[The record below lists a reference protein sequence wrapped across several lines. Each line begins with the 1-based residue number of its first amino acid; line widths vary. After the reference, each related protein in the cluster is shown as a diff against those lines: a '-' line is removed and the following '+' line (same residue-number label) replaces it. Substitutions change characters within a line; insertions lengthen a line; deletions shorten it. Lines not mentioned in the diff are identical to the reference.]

1 MNKRL
6 KAQIAGFAQDV
17 PRRLARRMVR
27 KKLEQQQIENEE
39 LLEALTDH
47 ILHHSDETFTLPGE
61 FGDDRDVTITFSDE
75 DFDALIVE
83 MDDVIRV
90 DLPNALTEA
99 ISSASTSVVK
109 QWEKQWPEVKL
120 KERHENNAF
129 KDRLDLRWASA
140 LDPLRMMFMASREI
154 GEAFAQKLGRSKA
167 KKGLMKRQVLM
178 MLHVRAC
185 QTTLE
190 IITLLESGLADGAYA
205 RWRTLYEL
213 SVVCFL
219 VARFGDELAKRYL
232 AHEIVSQRESLINEM
247 RHAGRPYEPEKMGRQ
262 IMAFEADYLAAIDT
276 YGLPFKTPYGWAA
289 HSLSLKAPRF
299 ADLEEAV
306 DWTSLP
312 ADYKWSSYK
321 VHAGIVG
328 TVWSLGTLGDNRFI
342 FAGATNAGLE
352 VPAVNTAFSLLH
364 VTSVLLESGNDMDLT
379 VQAKAL
385 IVLRDKVL
393 NNSRKIANKLRR
405 DHNAI
410 FGAND

>member
-6 KAQIAGFAQDV
+6 KAQIAGLAQDV
-17 PRRLARRMVR
+17 PRRLVRRMVR

-47 ILHHSDETFTLPGE
+47 ILHH
-61 FGDDRDVTITFSDE
+61 GDDTFAWRGKFGEERDVTITFDNE

-90 DLPNALTEA
+90 DLPKALTEA
-99 ISSASTSVVK
+99 IDSASTSVVK
-109 QWEKQWPEVKL
+109 RWEKQWPEVKL
-120 KERHENNAF
+120 TERHESNAF

-140 LDPLRMMFMASREI
+140 LDPLRMMFLASREI

-167 KKGLMKRQVLM
+167 KKGLLKRQVLM
-178 MLHVRAC
+178 MSHVRAC

-219 VARFGDELAKRYL
+219 VVRFGDELAKRYL

-247 RHAGRPYEPEKMGRQ
+247 RHEGRPYEPEKMGRQ
-262 IMAFEADYLAAIDT
+262 IMEIEADYLAAIEA
-276 YGLPFKTPYGWAA
+276 YGQPFKTPYGWAA
-289 HSLSLKAPRF
+289 HSLGLKAPRF

-306 DWTSLP
+306 DWPSLP
-312 ADYKWSSYK
+312 SDYKWSSYK
-321 VHAGIVG
+321 VHAGIAG

-364 VTSVLLESGNDMDLT
+364 VTSVLLDSADDVDLT
-379 VQAKAL
+379 VQAQAL
-385 IVLRDKVL
+385 IVLRDKVF
-393 NNSRKIANKLRR
+393 NNSRKISNRLRR
-405 DHNAI
+405 DNNAI
-410 FGAND
+410 YGAND